1 MAVKTR
7 PSTANLGWE
16 LGDYSILR
24 TVDSGKFGIVYWAQ
38 HKPTGQQVALKLI
51 PLEGGESEEKVSAE
65 RHGAMLQQKFSR
77 AHKGMVP
84 EIFEHQPIA
93 MFYAIAMEL
102 VHGQPLSDVIAGGA
116 LPSERAAKIALSI
129 CRFLA
134 AAHQFETEIEGV
146 HYRLIVHGDL
156 KPDHVLLLDNDEIR
170 VLDFGI
176 AKALAERTLV
186 TTNKWGSIQYASPE
200 RLQSEGHVNEQADF
214 WSLGII
220 LFEMVAGFRPYRR
233 YEHDAS
239 RLDAAIRRHELPEP
253 LPPSAD
259 PVLVAIIRKML
270 APQVE
275 RRYTSA
281 ALIVRDLESYLAGM
295 PTVAAT
301 DAARASVATVRIGA
315 DGAPPPIPPIPPI
328 PQIPPI
334 PVIPPLPGPA
344 PSVSIPTEPLPRGAK
359 ATATAA
365 AAVMPPP
372 KTKAPKK
379 RSFFGKF
386 VRFAMFMTLLSMT
399 ASECAGFGRAE
410 RMRDQIGSLELSD
423 VSAARSQYRRIAD
436 MGPFGMGASQLEQ
449 PLRDRMIELADRVI
463 HEFRTESPAIT
474 EEEWQQARASLAF
487 AQELGPR
494 RSSIA
499 ARRMYVDGQLT
510 RIAAGDDRT
519 QLDKAIGEFRE
530 SARLDS
536 RSPDPYLGLARIYAY
551 SFNDVDALEGAIEE
565 AEQRGYTRGRRERA
579 QLGDAYRMRAD
590 RERAAAARLSGDERT
605 EMLRQAAEDYGH
617 CIANFEGLNFFDS
630 DDNLRR
636 CRRRLVAVGEELRG
650 PEQEESGVPFL
661 PALID
666 FITRL
671 ER

>member
-7 PSTANLGWE
+7 PSTADLGWE

-24 TVDSGKFGIVYWAQ
+24 TVDSGKFGIVYWAH
-38 HKPTGQQVALKLI
+38 HKPTGRQVALKLI
-51 PLEGGESEEKVSAE
+51 PLEGGDSEEKVSAE
-65 RHGAMLQQKFSR
+65 RHGAMLQQKFSS

-102 VHGQPLSDVIAGGA
+102 VHGQPLSDVIAAGA
-116 LPSERAAKIALSI
+116 LPSRRAAKIALAI

-239 RLDAAIRRHELPEP
+239 RLDAAIRRQELPEP
-253 LPPSAD
+253 LPASAD

-275 RRYTSA
+275 RRYSSA

-301 DAARASVATVRIGA
+301 DAAHASVATVRIGG
-315 DGAPPPIPPIPPI
+315 DSAPPPIPPI

-334 PVIPPLPGPA
+334 PVVPPLPGPA
-344 PSVSIPTEPLPRGAK
+344 PSVSVPTEPLPRAAK
-359 ATATAA
+359 PAA
-365 AAVMPPP
+365 VPPVMPPP
-372 KTKAPKK
+372 KTKPPKKK
-379 RSFFGKF
+379 RSFFVRF
-386 VRFAMFMTLLSMT
+386 VRFAAFMMFLSMA
-399 ASECAGFGRAE
+399 ASECAGLGRAE
-410 RMRDQIGSLELSD
+410 RLRERISSFELSD

-436 MGPFGMGASQLEQ
+436 MGPFGMGASQLEV
-449 PLRDRMIELADRVI
+449 PLRDRMIELADGVI
-463 HEFRTESPAIT
+463 HEFRTEAPAIT
-474 EEEWQQARASLAF
+474 EEEWQQARDSLVF
-487 AQELGPR
+487 AQELSPR

-499 ARRMYVDGQLT
+499 ARRAYIEAHLT
-510 RIAAGDDRT
+510 RIAADGDRT
-519 QLDKAIGEFRE
+519 QVDKAISQFRE
-530 SARLDS
+530 AARLDP

-551 SFNDVDALEGAIEE
+551 SLGDVDALLGAIEQAE
-565 AEQRGYTRGRRERA
+565 ARGYTRGRRERA
-579 QLGDAYRMRAD
+579 ELGDAYRMRAD
-590 RERAAAARLSGDERT
+590 RERAAAARLSGDDRS
-605 EMLRQAAEDYGH
+605 EMLRQAAEDYGQ

-636 CRRRLVAVGEELRG
+636 CRRRLVLVGEELRG
-650 PEQEESGVPFL
+650 PESEDSGMPFL

-666 FITRL
+666 FIARH
-671 ER
+671 R